1 MSALTLQG
9 PYWVTYRQHR
19 WSLWATLALAALA
32 SGVLLVSWYWALRAD
47 DVLAATGCRMDSI
60 AERCFQPARDRA
72 DAVWAARHMVE
83 FVGLGMTLL
92 PAVLAGWMAGP
103 LIARELE
110 TGTYKTAW
118 TQSVSPA
125 RWLVAKLAVAAG
137 FVLVPLLLVSAVFRW
152 SWSTSP
158 ADDFPTYWYS
168 ATMYASLPGTVP
180 VATVVLGLTTGALAG
195 LLLRRTVLALGAAAL
210 ATGAVLVVLA
220 KLRPRLW
227 PVETVTARGGI
238 DLPGRTWVVES
249 GRLTADG
256 RRVGWQECFEVVH
269 DGQVNRCMEARGAL
283 TDYADVH
290 PAAHFWPLQLTE
302 TAILLAL
309 AALAALAAFRVLRA
323 RLP

>member
-1 MSALTLQG
+1 MSALTLKG
-9 PYWVTYRQHR
+9 TYWVTYRQHR

-32 SGVLLVSWYWALRAD
+32 SGVLLVSWYWAARAD
-47 DVLAATGCRMDSI
+47 DALASAGCRMDSI
-60 AERCFQPARDRA
+60 AQHCFQPARDRA

-125 RWLVAKLAVAAG
+125 RWLAAKLAVAAC
-137 FVLVPLLLVSAVFRW
+137 FVVVPVLLVTAVFQW
-152 SWSTSP
+152 SWSTGP
-158 ADDFPTYWYS
+158 ADDFPTYWHS

-210 ATGAVLVVLA
+210 ATGAVLAALA
-220 KLRPRLW
+220 RLRPLLW
-227 PVETVTARGGI
+227 PVETVTGRGGI

-256 RRVGWQECFEVVH
+256 RRVSWQECLDAVR
-269 DGQVNRCMEARGAL
+269 DGQTARCMEARGAL

-290 PAAHFWPLQLTE
+290 PPTHFWPLQLVE
-302 TAILLAL
+302 TGILLAL
-309 AALAALAAFRVLRA
+309 AALAALLAFRVLRA